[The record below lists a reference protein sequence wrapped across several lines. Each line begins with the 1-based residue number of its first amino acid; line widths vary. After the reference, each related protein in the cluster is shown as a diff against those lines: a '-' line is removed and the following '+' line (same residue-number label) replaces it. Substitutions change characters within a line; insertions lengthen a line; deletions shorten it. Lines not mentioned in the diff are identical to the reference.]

1 MSRRK
6 YAFLIHLWFDGD
18 EDPVTGGARW
28 RGSVEFLATRRRRYF
43 NDLTELVAI
52 LASSTQPEP

>member
-18 EDPVTGGARW
+18 EDLVTGGTRW
-28 RGSVEFLATRRRRYF
+28 RGSVEFLSTRRRRYF

-52 LASSTQPEP
+52 LASSTLPEP